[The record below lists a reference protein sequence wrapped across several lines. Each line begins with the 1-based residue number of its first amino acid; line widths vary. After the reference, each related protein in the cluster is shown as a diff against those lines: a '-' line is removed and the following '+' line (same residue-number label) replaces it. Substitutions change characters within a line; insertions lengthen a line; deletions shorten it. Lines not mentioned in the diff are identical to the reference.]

1 MMSHELRTPLNAVL
15 GLIDILRGES
25 TSYQVELLEQM
36 ENSAELL
43 LIIINDILDLSRIE
57 SGHFSLHCHWLDLE
71 KKLDQSLVYHR
82 QIAQDKGVHFY
93 VQSNKNPTL
102 EYYTD
107 SARLTQI
114 LLILLVTPS
123 SSLNKVKLM

>member
-1 MMSHELRTPLNAVL
+1 
-15 GLIDILRGES
+15 
-25 TSYQVELLEQM
+25 
-36 ENSAELL
+36 ELL

-114 LLILLVTPS
+114 LFNIVG
-123 SSLNKVKLM
+123 NAI

>member
-82 QIAQDKGVHFY
+82 QIAQDKGVHFMFNRIRI
-93 VQSNKNPTL
+93 QH
-102 EYYTD
+102 
-107 SARLTQI
+107 
-114 LLILLVTPS
+114 
-123 SSLNKVKLM
+123 